1 MSERISSKELCNIY
15 GVTERTLYN
24 WRKLKNLPMLEIS
37 PQHKYIYKEDLISW
51 EKSFIPVSYTHL
63 TLPTNREV

>member
-1 MSERISSKELCNIY
+1 MTERLSIEELKEIY

-51 EKSFIPVSYTHL
+51 EKSFIHS
-63 TLPTNREV
+63 